1 VVAIPARFEAND
13 PACNPGFYIS
23 FDSTIG
29 SRCARLMQGDRFA
42 GDFMQQTQ
50 SLGAAGQSPD
60 SWYLARGDKR
70 FGPLGNRELLL
81 LAQRGGLK
89 TDDLL
94 WKPGFE
100 SWKPVRDV
108 CDMPALA
115 APHEPSVV
123 DVAAA
128 GATGAEDVFAAGA
141 GVDERPAPKVSLKS
155 RLAKELRELLTIFAY
170 LWFVFLVFF
179 VHEWIVLA
187 GHNIGFRFYGLAAVN
202 ALVLGKIML
211 IAENMRFAE
220 RFQNRPLIVPVVYKS
235 VAFAL
240 LLMAAYIVEEIA
252 LGVFHGKT
260 AAESLPQL
268 GSGGVVAMACVVA
281 LMAVALVPFFAFR
294 EIARV
299 VGEAEFRTLIFGAGK
314 HAEDRPPTA
323 AATEPV

>member
-1 VVAIPARFEAND
+1 
-13 PACNPGFYIS
+13 
-23 FDSTIG
+23 
-29 SRCARLMQGDRFA
+29 
-42 GDFMQQTQ
+42 MQQVQ
-50 SLGAAGQSPD
+50 SLGAAGRGAD

-81 LAQRGGLK
+81 LAERGGLK

-100 SWKPVRDV
+100 SWKPVREALSAPQHPSSAV
-108 CDMPALA
+108 AEFLPA
-115 APHEPSVV
+115 
-123 DVAAA
+123 D
-128 GATGAEDVFAAGA
+128 AAGA
-141 GVDERPAPKVSLKS
+141 GEAPATGAGTGEAPAPKSSLKA
-155 RLAKELRELLTIFAY
+155 RLVKELREFLVLFAY

-187 GHNIGFRFYGLAAVN
+187 GHNISFRFYGLAAVN

-220 RFQNRPLIVPVVYKS
+220 RFQNRPLIVPVAYKS

-240 LLMAAYIVEEIA
+240 LLMAAYVLEEIA
-252 LGVFHGKT
+252 LGLFHGKT
-260 AAESLPQL
+260 AAESLPQF
-268 GSGGVVAMACVVA
+268 GGGGVVAMACVTA
-281 LMAVALVPFFAFR
+281 LMVIALLPFFAFR

-299 VGEAEFRTLIFGAGK
+299 VGETEFRTLMLGAGRD
-314 HAEDRPPTA
+314 AEDRPRAA

>member
-1 VVAIPARFEAND
+1 
-13 PACNPGFYIS
+13 
-23 FDSTIG
+23 
-29 SRCARLMQGDRFA
+29 
-42 GDFMQQTQ
+42 MQQTQ
-50 SLGAAGQSPD
+50 SLGAAGHSPD

-108 CDMPALA
+108 CDMPGLA
-115 APHEPSVV
+115 APQEPSSSAAEI
-123 DVAAA
+123 AAA
-128 GATGAEDVFAAGA
+128 GATDATDAFAAGA
-141 GVDERPAPKVSLKS
+141 TDAFAGADATPAPKASLKS

-170 LWFVFLVFF
+170 LWFVFLIFF

-187 GHNIGFRFYGLAAVN
+187 GHNIGFRFYGLAAIN

-211 IAENMRFAE
+211 LAENMRFAE
-220 RFQNRPLIVPVVYKS
+220 RFQNRPLIVPVLYKS

-240 LLMAAYIVEEIA
+240 LLMAAYIVEEIG
-252 LGVFHGKT
+252 LVLFHGKT
-260 AAESLPQL
+260 AAESLPQV
-268 GSGGVVAMACVVA
+268 GNGGVVAMACVAA

-299 VGEAEFRTLIFGAGK
+299 VGEAEFRTLLFGAGK
-314 HAEDRPPTA
+314 DADHRAPA

>member
-1 VVAIPARFEAND
+1 
-13 PACNPGFYIS
+13 
-23 FDSTIG
+23 
-29 SRCARLMQGDRFA
+29 
-42 GDFMQQTQ
+42 MQQ
-50 SLGAAGQSPD
+50 LGAAAQGPD

-81 LAQRGGLK
+81 LAERGGLK

-108 CDMPALA
+108 CDMAALA
-115 APHEPSVV
+115 APQERSSAGVEFLPADTPGAEP
-123 DVAAA
+123 AAA
-128 GATGAEDVFAAGA
+128 TSAGPA
-141 GVDERPAPKVSLKS
+141 RAPKVSLKA
-155 RLAKELRELLTIFAY
+155 RLVKELRAFLAIFAY
-170 LWFVFLVFF
+170 LWLVFLVFF

-187 GHNIGFRFYGLAAVN
+187 GHSISYRFYGLAAVN

-220 RFQNRPLIVPVVYKS
+220 RFHNRPLIVPVAYKS
-235 VAFAL
+235 VAFSV
-240 LLMAAYIVEEIA
+240 LLMAAYILEEIA
-252 LGVFHGKT
+252 VGLFHGKT
-260 AAESLPQL
+260 AAESFPQF
-268 GSGGVVAMACVVA
+268 GGGGVVAMLCVTA

-299 VGEAEFRTLIFGAGK
+299 VGEAEFRTLMLGAGK
-314 HAEDRPPTA
+314 DAADHPPVA